1 MQHGG
6 SIMKSVAQEFRTF
19 ILRGSVIDL
28 AVGIII
34 GAAFGAVVNALV
46 KDLFTPLIAAI
57 FGKPDFSAI
66 TFTIHRSQFLIGDF
80 INVLIAFITIA
91 LVVFFFVIK
100 PVNFLMSRRK
110 TELPPDPTTRD
121 CPHCL
126 SSIPLKA
133 SVCPFCTRDVPAD
146 IVATA

>member
-1 MQHGG
+1 
-6 SIMKSVAQEFRTF
+6 MKTIGQEFRTF
-19 ILRGSVIDL
+19 ILRGNVIDL

-34 GAAFGAVVNALV
+34 GAAFGSVVNALV

-57 FGKPDFSAI
+57 FGKPDFSAL
-66 TFTIHRSQFLIGDF
+66 TFTINHSKFLIGDF
-80 INVLIAFITIA
+80 INVVIAFITIA
-91 LVVFFFVIK
+91 LVVFFFVVR

-110 TELPPDPTTRD
+110 TSLPPDPTTRD

-133 SVCPFCTRDVPAD
+133 SVCPFCTRDVA
-146 IVATA
+146 VAA

>member
-1 MQHGG
+1 
-6 SIMKSVAQEFRTF
+6 MKTIGQEFRTF
-19 ILRGSVIDL
+19 ILRGNVIDL

-34 GAAFGAVVNALV
+34 GAAFSAVVNALV

-57 FGKPDFSAI
+57 FGKPDFSALK
-66 TFTIHRSQFLIGDF
+66 FTINHSQFLIGDF
-80 INVLIAFITIA
+80 INVVIAFITIA
-91 LVVFFFVIK
+91 LVVFFFVVR

-110 TELPPDPTTRD
+110 TSLPPDPTTRD

-133 SVCPFCTRDVPAD
+133 SVCPFCTRDVA
-146 IVATA
+146 AAA